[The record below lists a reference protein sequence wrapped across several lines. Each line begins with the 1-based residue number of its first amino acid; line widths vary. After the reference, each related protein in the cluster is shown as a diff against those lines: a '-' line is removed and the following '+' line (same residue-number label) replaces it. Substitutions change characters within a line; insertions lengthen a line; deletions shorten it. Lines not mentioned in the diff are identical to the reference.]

1 MSPRRIRGGNGK
13 KKKRKKKRRM
23 EPAWRGLG
31 GGESSLLVIKRND
44 SPNMTINHC
53 RNQSDG
59 RPLLHA
65 DNASINI

>member
-1 MSPRRIRGGNGK
+1 MSPRRIRGGTGV
-13 KKKRKKKRRM
+13 
-23 EPAWRGLG
+23 G
-31 GGESSLLVIKRND
+31 GGRGERSPRGGVGRGEGRPSLLVIKQND
-44 SPNMTINHC
+44 SPNMTINHR